1 MIVYRIAK
9 KIYLNDL
16 SGHGAKL
23 YGGRWNKVG
32 LPLVYTSDHLSLA
45 VLEMLANQIRSLV
58 DDTYGYIQLQVPDKL
73 ISIKIEEEELVNTWR
88 QSHYQEQT
96 VSIGTNWLLS
106 QDSAAMKVPSAVL
119 AQENNIL
126 LNPLHKDFSKIKI
139 IDEGELNLDGRLV
152 IPQSKKA

>member
-1 MIVYRIAK
+1 MRVFRIAK
-9 KIYLNDL
+9 KIYLDDL
-16 SGHGAKL
+16 SGMGAKI

-58 DDTYGYIQLQVPDKL
+58 DHTYGFIELDIPDTL
-73 ISIKIEEEELVNTWR
+73 ISKEIQDSDLIKSWR
-88 QSHYQEQT
+88 QSHYEEQT

-106 QDSAAMKVPSAVL
+106 RDSVGMRVPSAVL

-126 LNPLHKDFSKIKI
+126 LNPTHADFRKIQI
-139 IDEGELNLDGRLV
+139 VNIGELNLDGRLV
-152 IPQSKKA
+152 EEVKK